1 MLFKIL
7 LKKDLIIFSLSS
19 FWNKSTMPQMIVVAS
34 HEWGKRSI
42 LYVLKLNL
50 KEKHFAY
57 IKSYILIWG
66 YR

>member
-19 FWNKSTMPQMIVVAS
+19 FWNKSTVLQMIVVSS
-34 HEWGKRSI
+34 HEWGERSI

-50 KEKHFAY
+50 KEKRFTY

-66 YR
+66 YC